1 MELPISRKRSLA
13 SNSVLNHSQLPM
25 DDEWP
30 TIDDLTL
37 DDFHWIWKFRPDHS
51 DHNLVHLL
59 LESPEPL
66 YHELVLHQD
75 CVPQL
80 ACFDLEYWDAMT
92 LNADHDDHAAWLRMT
107 MKQKYLQKVRIRI
120 VNTLSQ
126 AQNGALV
133 DRPSVVDIAHM
144 WSIRSVNNFTHSPFG
159 RQEYEKRCQRK
170 QQVPY
175 QQKLTQEGDVLAS
188 KCMKSSSHH
197 ISSFRLENI
206 LPRERQEVHLGAKSG
221 QRSIY
226 DTVGQSSLDVCRGL
240 VENEKIPTFL
250 A

>member
-51 DHNLVHLL
+51 DLNLVYLL
-59 LESPEPL
+59 FESPEPV

-92 LNADHDDHAAWLRMT
+92 LKADHDDHAAWLRMT
-107 MKQKYLQKVRIRI
+107 MKQKYLQKVRTRI

-126 AQNGALV
+126 IPNGALL
-133 DRPSVVDIAHM
+133 DHASVVDIAHM

-170 QQVPY
+170 QLVPY

-197 ISSFRLENI
+197 ISSFRLDNI
-206 LPRERQEVHLGAKSG
+206 LPRERREVHLGAKSG

-226 DTVGQSSLDVCRGL
+226 DTV
-240 VENEKIPTFL
+240 
-250 A
+250 